1 MLRGVTKLGRGAGG
15 SREKAAVRMFARN
28 TRLER
33 FRGFTLLE
41 LMIVISIIMI
51 LMAVAVP
58 MYNQSIVQ
66 ARESVLRS
74 NLGTLRSL
82 ISQYT
87 LDKQKAPQ
95 SLDDLVTAGYLRQV
109 PMDPMTRQTNWEVVQ
124 EDVML
129 AVDQQDPGITDVHSA
144 SSGTASDGTA
154 YSTWGS
160 PAFAY
165 CPTDDSVRLRRK
177 PSSSRVL
184 FDSPWSTFFRGPR
197 RYTSRPASPAN
208 GRRSRHRETT

>member
-1 MLRGVTKLGRGAGG
+1 MLQGINQFRHGTLG
-15 SREKAAVRMFARN
+15 SRGSASLRMLARSP
-28 TRLER
+28 RRER

-58 MYNQSIVQ
+58 VYNQSIIQ

-74 NLGTLRSL
+74 NLSTLRSV

-95 SLDDLVTAGYLRQV
+95 SLDDLVTAGYLRQIPV
-109 PMDPMTRQTNWEVVQ
+109 DPMTRQTNWEVVQ
-124 EDVML
+124 EDVLL

-144 SSGTASDGTA
+144 SSTTASDGSA
-154 YSTWGS
+154 YNTW
-160 PAFAY
+160 
-165 CPTDDSVRLRRK
+165 
-177 PSSSRVL
+177 
-184 FDSPWSTFFRGPR
+184 
-197 RYTSRPASPAN
+197 
-208 GRRSRHRETT
+208 